1 MAKKPITHHFLTAA
15 ERPSDLVALRF
26 RRHKSWLEL
35 SWQEYYRRAEAV
47 AVGLDSLGI
56 QPGDRVAILA
66 NTCWEWAVL
75 DFAIMGIGAVTVPIY
90 QSSRAEEVEYILA
103 HSGARLLIV
112 EDQTQLRKW
121 ESISKRCRGVEK
133 IIVLQSKDTDIK
145 TPHVLL
151 WDEFLDFGATA
162 AVKKPEFY
170 KQRLRKSRLDDLA
183 TVVYTSG
190 TTGAPKGVR
199 ITHKQITAEVEAI
212 AKAFPISTQDS
223 TLSFLPYA
231 HVLGRVELWLHAYV
245 GFTLNIAEGADRL
258 RQNLRDTRPTAMI
271 AVPRIFEKIFSGVMT
286 EIEGRPLRRGVFQ
299 WLSRGGL
306 RGAKNLVLDKLVFA
320 KLRDSMG
327 GRLRF
332 AVSGGA
338 PLESKIAEFFNRAGI
353 LVLEGYGLT
362 ETTAAIT
369 INTPS
374 ANRFGSVGRPLSHV
388 EIKVAEDGEILVKGD
403 VVSPGYYKDDG
414 ESGAFSNGYF
424 HTGDIGEWTA
434 DGFLRITDRKKDLIK
449 TAGGKYVA
457 PQKLEGLLK
466 LDSLISH
473 ALIHGDRKKYVVAL
487 LTLDEEAAKKLAR
500 RRGWTFRDF
509 KSLTQTHEMRDH
521 VRKIVAQTNSQ
532 LSSFETIKQFA
543 ILPQDFSVESGELTP
558 SLKVKRR
565 VCDERYR
572 DTLEALY

>member
-1 MAKKPITHHFLTAA
+1 MKKPITHHFLTAF
-15 ERPSDLVALRF
+15 ERPSDLIALRF

-35 SWQEYYRRAEAV
+35 SWQEYYRRAEAA

-56 QPGDRVAILA
+56 EPGDRIAILA
-66 NTCWEWAVL
+66 NTCWEWAAL
-75 DFAIMGIGAVTVPIY
+75 DFAIMGLGAITVPIY
-90 QSSRAEEVEYILA
+90 QSSRPEEIEYILN
-103 HSGARLLIV
+103 HSGARLLVV

-121 ESISKRCRGVEK
+121 ESICKRCRLVEK
-133 IIVLQSKDTDIK
+133 IIVLQSKDLEAK
-145 TPHVLL
+145 TSNILL
-151 WDEFLDFGATA
+151 WDDFLDLGATSA
-162 AVKKPEFY
+162 AKKPEFFI
-170 KQRLRKSRLDDLA
+170 QRLGHSRLDDLA

-199 ITHKQITAEVEAI
+199 ITHKQIVAEVEAI
-212 AKAFPISTQDS
+212 AQAFPISTQDS

-231 HVLGRVELWLHAYV
+231 HVLGRVELWLHTYV
-245 GFTLNIAEGADRL
+245 GFTLNIAESADRI

-271 AVPRIFEKIFSGVMT
+271 AVPRVFEKIFAGIMT

-299 WLSRGGL
+299 WLSGGRL
-306 RGAKNLVLDKLVFA
+306 RWAKSLVLNKIVLA
-320 KLRDSMG
+320 KLREGLG

-338 PLESKIAEFFNRAGI
+338 PLESKIAEFFNSAGI

-374 ANRFGSVGRPLSHV
+374 AYRFGSVGRPLSHV
-388 EIKVAEDGEILVKGD
+388 EIKIAEDGEILVKGD
-403 VVSPGYYKDDG
+403 VVSPGYYKDTD
-414 ESGAFSNGYF
+414 ENSAFANGYF
-424 HTGDIGEWTA
+424 HTGDIGEWTS

-457 PQKLEGLLK
+457 PQKLEGILK
-466 LDSLISH
+466 LDPLISH

-487 LTLDEEAAKKLAR
+487 VTLDETAAKNLAR
-500 RRGWTFRDF
+500 SRHWSFRDF
-509 KSLTQTHEMRDH
+509 KSLTQTHEMRDY

-532 LSSFETIKQFA
+532 LASFETIKQFA

-572 DTLEALY
+572 DIIEALY